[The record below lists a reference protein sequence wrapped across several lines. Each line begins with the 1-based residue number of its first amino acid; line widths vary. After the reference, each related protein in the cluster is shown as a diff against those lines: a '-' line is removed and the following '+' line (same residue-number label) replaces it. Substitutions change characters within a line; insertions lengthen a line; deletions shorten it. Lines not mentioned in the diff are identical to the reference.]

1 MMMMNLCIKKHNE
14 TVWMSGMC
22 LHNSQISVA
31 SWELLYFIYC
41 YVEILFVN
49 WYYLMVEIQA
59 MKERKLEIGAHKD
72 VLLIQKR
79 NLSEEKSRLI
89 VDIKKCEAKISQ
101 LQKKY
106 DIVMKSLGSSED
118 REQLSATYFKIKVI

>member
-1 MMMMNLCIKKHNE
+1 
-14 TVWMSGMC
+14 
-22 LHNSQISVA
+22 
-31 SWELLYFIYC
+31 
-41 YVEILFVN
+41 
-49 WYYLMVEIQA
+49 MVEIQA